1 MGNRIKGLAVMR
13 PIVGFGLALGFAGL
27 AFAEDG
33 KRQIEEVVVTA
44 EKVESTVSDTSI
56 SITAF
61 SEEAIEDFGIQGADE
76 LVNYI
81 PATTR
86 DAYDIRIRGVG
97 RNFRALG
104 GDPGVATYY
113 NGIYSPDFGIAAS
126 ENGLYDLARV
136 EVLRGPQGTLY
147 GRNSIGGALNYVT
160 NSATYEPEGEVRVQ
174 MGGYDTK
181 ELYAMVSGGLIDDV
195 LAGRLTATKRDRDG
209 HQEGVNGA
217 PDLDSTH
224 DRNVALS
231 FLIDVSPD
239 ISIKVRAND
248 RLSDRAIGIF
258 GYLDEGPMGMRGP
271 ATDYAAYG
279 LRAVPAG
286 TPGALM
292 YTDPGAGATIY
303 GLPVRPGIDE
313 AASAQP
319 NAAFGRTAG
328 NALFGTKDSDSMLGM
343 VNNSG
348 GNCEWPY
355 ESTECNHSKFEHMSS
370 SFELTWD
377 INDDMSLSYLFGT
390 NDFEYTFNI
399 DIDGYDSDF
408 SKYRQTVLEDVW
420 NYSHELRL
428 QLQLG
433 DKISVTSGLFSF
445 TEARNQNYSL
455 TNNTLRFT
463 QAADYG
469 DLAIPT
475 PTPPNLSLIGLD
487 DVDFGL
493 GGLSFMQLL
502 GALTGLQQSP
512 VGIDS
517 AGDGQQV
524 AGLWGGSEDLYR
536 HKNRTVNEQVAFFTQ
551 ATFEINDQFALVAGV
566 RYAKDDKDALE
577 RRTAYYELPATAAG
591 AGGLLA
597 GMSTL
602 PTAIMPLLGYAEA
615 PNVVANAAP
624 FAALPP
630 EVNPFG
636 QNLLF
641 VLHSVGA
648 VTDLALMNIA
658 TGRATFTGDAANPIA
673 PVCDITDASCGSPLL
688 LQGLPL
694 SFAWRTSDSDSWSDT
709 NFRLNLDWTPNDD
722 TLMYFS
728 VTTGYRAG
736 GYSLGVL
743 DARVQTD
750 ASCLNTGFLL
760 NCLKPVSYDKETV
773 TAYEVGY
780 KGTFMDGRAQV
791 NAAVYR
797 YDYENYQDQIDTF
810 DSARNASVDTATN
823 AGDAVNMGVEIE
835 GTFLI
840 GDNLTLGGNYSYTDT
855 EYSESY
861 EVTERDDP
869 SLPNSLF
876 AFALDENGD
885 RVVTPT
891 GNVFNLAAYV
901 RDVQG
906 NPLKRI
912 PKHKGILYGTY
923 EVPTTNGTVA
933 FNASYSYTGE
943 YWSSAVQRE
952 LDRVPSRKRIDMSIS
967 WKDDANRWAARFF
980 VDNVTDE
987 RVFRGFDT
995 ATESSNYRF
1004 TGERL
1009 YPRYWGIDVTRRFGG

>member
-1 MGNRIKGLAVMR
+1 MGNVIEESRMARSILVLGLTLCF
-13 PIVGFGLALGFAGL
+13 VGSSLA
-27 AFAEDG
+27 EEN
-33 KRQIEEVVVTA
+33 KRQIEEVIVTA

-160 NSATYEPEGEVRVQ
+160 NSATYDPEGEVRIQ
-174 MGGYDTK
+174 MGGYNTK

-209 HQEGVNGA
+209 HQEGINGA

-248 RLSDRAIGIF
+248 RLSDRAIGIY
-258 GYLDEGPMGMRGP
+258 GHVDQGPMGMRGP
-271 ATDYAAYG
+271 ATDYPAYG

-292 YTDPGAGATIY
+292 FTDPGAGATIY

-313 AASAQP
+313 AASAMP
-319 NAAFGRTAG
+319 NAAFGRTEG
-328 NALFGTKDSDSMLGM
+328 DALFGMQDSDTMLGM

-348 GNCEWPY
+348 ENCEWPY
-355 ESTECNHSKFEHMSS
+355 ESTECNNSKFEHMSS

-433 DKISVTSGLFSF
+433 DKLSVTSGLFSF

-475 PTPPNLSLIGLD
+475 PTPPNLSVIGLD

-493 GGLSFMQLL
+493 GGLSFLQLL

-551 ATFEINDQFALVAGV
+551 
-566 RYAKDDKDALE
+566 
-577 RRTAYYELPATAAG
+577 
-591 AGGLLA
+591 
-597 GMSTL
+597 
-602 PTAIMPLLGYAEA
+602 
-615 PNVVANAAP
+615 
-624 FAALPP
+624 
-630 EVNPFG
+630 
-636 QNLLF
+636 
-641 VLHSVGA
+641 
-648 VTDLALMNIA
+648 
-658 TGRATFTGDAANPIA
+658 
-673 PVCDITDASCGSPLL
+673 
-688 LQGLPL
+688 
-694 SFAWRTSDSDSWSDT
+694 
-709 NFRLNLDWTPNDD
+709 
-722 TLMYFS
+722 
-728 VTTGYRAG
+728 
-736 GYSLGVL
+736 
-743 DARVQTD
+743 
-750 ASCLNTGFLL
+750 
-760 NCLKPVSYDKETV
+760 
-773 TAYEVGY
+773 
-780 KGTFMDGRAQV
+780 
-791 NAAVYR
+791 
-797 YDYENYQDQIDTF
+797 
-810 DSARNASVDTATN
+810 
-823 AGDAVNMGVEIE
+823 
-835 GTFLI
+835 
-840 GDNLTLGGNYSYTDT
+840 
-855 EYSESY
+855 
-861 EVTERDDP
+861 
-869 SLPNSLF
+869 
-876 AFALDENGD
+876 
-885 RVVTPT
+885 
-891 GNVFNLAAYV
+891 
-901 RDVQG
+901 
-906 NPLKRI
+906 
-912 PKHKGILYGTY
+912 
-923 EVPTTNGTVA
+923 
-933 FNASYSYTGE
+933 
-943 YWSSAVQRE
+943 
-952 LDRVPSRKRIDMSIS
+952 
-967 WKDDANRWAARFF
+967 
-980 VDNVTDE
+980 
-987 RVFRGFDT
+987 
-995 ATESSNYRF
+995 
-1004 TGERL
+1004 
-1009 YPRYWGIDVTRRFGG
+1009 